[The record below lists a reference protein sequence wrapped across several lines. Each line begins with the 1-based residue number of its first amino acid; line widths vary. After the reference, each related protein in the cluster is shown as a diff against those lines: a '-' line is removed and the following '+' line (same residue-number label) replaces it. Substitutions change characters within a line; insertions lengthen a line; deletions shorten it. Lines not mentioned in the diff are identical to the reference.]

1 MYLSKYHIIH
11 QYPDGSRVLLNTL
24 GGGMT
29 RLDDGDWP
37 ASGQLFPAGADPTGN
52 LTADGLTEEERK
64 TLLRAG
70 LLFGDKE
77 EEDRL
82 VQYWMERRRKELE
95 SEPVAHVIY
104 LSYHCNLKCTYCCYA
119 GLRDRKKVMERADI
133 DRVMRMVEKTQR
145 ESGRNSRICLFGG
158 EPLQRSSYGL
168 VEYALESIKKLADR
182 EREFGRRC
190 RAMIFTNGMELPF
203 YRELLG
209 KYREYIEHIL
219 VTLIGTKSI
228 HDRLRISGDGKGS
241 FDRVARGVG
250 ELLET
255 GIRTWLVTNIDR
267 TNLDELTEN
276 VRLVKERGWD
286 KYGNFEGYY
295 FGRIKYYDQNHENA
309 VTESELLEEAV
320 KRLVGKEEAQNM
332 YNFGDMRLLKA
343 VKNFYLFSTGKSS
356 KAFHTPYGC
365 SSGSLSQFSY
375 DADGTLYT
383 CSGAM
388 GIRGYEIGAYSPE
401 GAVDDK
407 KAQWWKRR
415 EVRAIGKCRD
425 CPVAFLCGG
434 GCAYA
439 AKEINGSEYLPC
451 CTDSE
456 KLLHT
461 YLDAVYHGIRI
472 RYRDLLRE

>member
-228 HDRLRISGDGKGS
+228 HDRL
-241 FDRVARGVG
+241 
-250 ELLET
+250 LLET

-320 KRLVGKEEAQNM
+320 KRLAGKEEAQNM

-388 GIRGYEIGAYSPE
+388 GIRGYEIDAYSPE